1 MLLLLVIGV
10 IGTSVAAATS
20 AVTGVSTL
28 AHPLFGLHYWV
39 IAVLAVAFVW
49 WKQGMV
55 MVRGVAAVFAF
66 GQVRVYSVRQDG
78 REGTARAW
86 TSCSR
91 AEGSAVQVA
100 GQAERRELLE
110 DLRAMVTYLE
120 ANPHLPVGEMATVEL
135 TYYPEGCD
143 GNKEAEVLRVADRMG
158 LAFGLRVPP
167 LPPVDFFYDG
177 PGPWAFGDYDVFV
190 HHTGR
195 RLD

>member
-1 MLLLLVIGV
+1 MRRLDE
-10 IGTSVAAATS
+10 TRRCQ
-20 AVTGVSTL
+20 
-28 AHPLFGLHYWV
+28 H
-39 IAVLAVAFVW
+39 
-49 WKQGMV
+49 
-55 MVRGVAAVFAF
+55 
-66 GQVRVYSVRQDG
+66 QVRVYSVRQDG
-78 REGTARAW
+78 REGAARAW

-158 LAFGLRVPP
+158 LVPRREGTHFVCEKRIGQALYRVVAIPEAARTRERA
-167 LPPVDFFYDG
+167 YRWG
-177 PGPWAFGDYDVFV
+177 W
-190 HHTGR
+190 
-195 RLD
+195 